1 MRNTKTSTTVIK
13 EKETDILRAVCDYLQ
28 LRKTSQK
35 YLFWRA
41 NNIGMYDGK
50 DYRPLPKYSMLGVPD
65 INLIHRGRYIGL
77 EVKTKTGVQS
87 DNQKEFQRQCED
99 AGGQYFIVRS
109 VNDVINI
116 GL

>member
-1 MRNTKTSTTVIK
+1 MRSIKKSTTVVK

-28 LRKTSQK
+28 MRKSK
-35 YLFWRA
+35 GYLFWRA

-65 INLIHRGRYIGL
+65 INLIYNGQYIGL
-77 EVKTKTGVQS
+77 EVKTKVGTQS
-87 DNQKEFQRQCED
+87 DNQKEFERRCRE
-99 AGGQYFIVRS
+99 AGAEYYIIRS
-109 VNDVINI
+109 VNDVIDL